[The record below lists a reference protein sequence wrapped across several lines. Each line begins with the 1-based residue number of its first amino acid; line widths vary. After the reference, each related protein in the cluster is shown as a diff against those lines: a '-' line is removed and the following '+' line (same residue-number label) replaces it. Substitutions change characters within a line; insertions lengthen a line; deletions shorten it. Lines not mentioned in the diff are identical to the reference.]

1 MHPGDTASE
10 AVVRSGEGFSAL
22 RYEESQL
29 EPPQVDLLAAIDV
42 LVQEVARLR
51 KLLLK
56 QGHAQE
62 LFQGR
67 VEEEVGRLSQALDR
81 TADSPGTRE
90 AVPGPAQLRT
100 LMELDQAVLHLL
112 AFVQDAGRHVL
123 QSDPGEVDMSP
134 RSVRE
139 GLGLLQIRVRNLQ
152 RSFGLE
158 PIPAVGYLF
167 DDRWHQ
173 AYGVCHRPD
182 LEDGEVAEEVLPGY
196 RLGEK
201 VVRPALV
208 IVNKLLETSE

>member
-1 MHPGDTASE
+1 MHPGDAVSE
-10 AVVRSGEGFSAL
+10 EVVRSGEGFSAL

-29 EPPQVDLLAAIDV
+29 EPPQVDLLAAFDV

-67 VEEEVGRLSQALDR
+67 VEEEVGRLSRALERED
-81 TADSPGTRE
+81 DSRG

-100 LMELDQAVLHLL
+100 LMELDRAVLHLL
-112 AFVQDAGRHVL
+112 AFVQDAGCAL
-123 QSDPGEVDMSP
+123 PGDPQEADMSP

-139 GLGLLQIRVRNLQ
+139 GLALLQIRVRNLQ
-152 RSFGLE
+152 RSFGLD
-158 PIPAVGYLF
+158 PIPAVGSLF
-167 DDRWHQ
+167 DDRLHQ

-182 LEDGEVAEEVLPGY
+182 LEDGEITEEVLPGY

-208 IVNKLLETSE
+208 IVNKLGETFK

>member
-1 MHPGDTASE
+1 MHPGDAASA

-29 EPPQVDLLAAIDV
+29 EPPQVGLLAAFDV

-67 VEEEVGRLSQALDR
+67 VEEEVGRLSRALERED
-81 TADSPGTRE
+81 DSRGTRE
-90 AVPGPAQLRT
+90 ATPGPAQLRT
-100 LMELDQAVLHLL
+100 LMELDRAVLHLL
-112 AFVQDAGRHVL
+112 AFVQDAGRRTL
-123 QSDPGEVDMSP
+123 PGDPGEADMSP

-139 GLGLLQIRVRNLQ
+139 GLALLQIRVRNLQ

-158 PIPAVGYLF
+158 PIPAVGSLF

-173 AYGVCHRPD
+173 AYGICHRPD
-182 LEDGEVAEEVLPGY
+182 LEDGEIAEEVLPGY

-208 IVNKLLETSE
+208 VVNRLAGK

>member
-1 MHPGDTASE
+1 MHPGDTVPE
-10 AVVRSGEGFSAL
+10 PVVRSGEGFSAL

-29 EPPQVDLLAAIDV
+29 EPPQVDLLAAVDV

-67 VEEEVGRLSQALDR
+67 VEEEVGRLSRALE
-81 TADSPGTRE
+81 RE
-90 AVPGPAQLRT
+90 DDARGSVPGPAQLRT
-100 LMELDQAVLHLL
+100 LMELDRAVLHLL
-112 AFVQDAGRHVL
+112 AFVQDAGRRTL
-123 QSDPGEVDMSP
+123 PGDQGEADMSP

-139 GLGLLQIRVRNLQ
+139 GLALLQIRVRNLQ

-158 PIPAVGYLF
+158 PIPAVGSLF
-167 DDRWHQ
+167 DDRLHQ
-173 AYGVCHRPD
+173 AYGICHRPD
-182 LEDGEVAEEVLPGY
+182 LEEGEIAEEVLPGY
-196 RLGEK
+196 RLDGK

-208 IVNKLLETSE
+208 IVNRHAEK